1 MIYCRFPTDSNKIT
15 QSGISICI
23 AFIGMGRRSFQTLN
37 KNLSPTRAGQMVI
50 CLLAVIAQ
58 IAFLS
63 VARADTATT
72 IGFVD
77 IPFIINNAPQAL
89 EAEQRLAVEFAPRE
103 EELKAQ
109 RANLAELNDRLK
121 AEALELSD
129 IELAQLD
136 REVRN
141 LERRIKRDEQDF
153 REELNIQKNNEFKK
167 VRILVLEAIAKFGK
181 ANDYDLIISDGVLY
195 ANKRIDVTGDILDR
209 LRLASQNLQS
219 SN

>member
-1 MIYCRFPTDSNKIT
+1 
-15 QSGISICI
+15 
-23 AFIGMGRRSFQTLN
+23 MGRNTFQNLKSLN
-37 KNLSPTRAGQMVI
+37 PGNQGNPVKLALAG
-50 CLLAVIAQ
+50 LLALVFQVASVLPATAQ
-58 IAFLS
+58 D
-63 VARADTATT
+63 VGTA

-109 RANLAELNDRLK
+109 RAKLAELNARLK

-129 IELAQLD
+129 TQLAQLD
-136 REVRN
+136 REMRN

-181 ANDYDLIISDGVLY
+181 ANDYDLIISDGVLF